1 MSIPTF
7 IMRIGNA
14 VLWSYGNYRYSIDAN
29 GIRDLIV
36 MENTDYESALQV
48 FKHKF
53 GGEYE

>member
-14 VLWSYGNYRYSIDAN
+14 VLWPYGNYRYTISIN
-29 GIRDLIV
+29 GVRNLII
-36 MENTDYESALQV
+36 MENTDYESAMQV
-48 FKHKF
+48 FKLKF